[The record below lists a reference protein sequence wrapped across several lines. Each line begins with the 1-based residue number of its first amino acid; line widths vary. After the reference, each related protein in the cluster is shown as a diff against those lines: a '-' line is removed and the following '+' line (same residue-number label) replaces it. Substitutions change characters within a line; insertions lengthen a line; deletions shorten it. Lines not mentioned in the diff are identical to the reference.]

1 MKENEIIKEKNNE
14 VLEKKSHLF
23 IFLVIGLI
31 AGSLFGLVFVFKS
44 NGIKSQLDNLLTSGV
59 QEVIFFERDNDYKSE
74 YVKEV
79 LDNDLKEQGI
89 IYTTINITN
98 ATEKEIQYIKEKLHL
113 VGEDF
118 SVYLMVVNGNDNVTS
133 ISTNEVDKDTIMLY
147 FARKLL
153 LNDND
158 SVLNKHYYDIGVEGL
173 KEGNLGK
180 AKENLEKVHNYKDE
194 EELLKDKRF
203 YLVDNEYEYKNYQGD
218 NIHLE
223 GRNITISFKYYG
235 GSDYGDDWIFVSYWN
250 CIAPYGCLYSN
261 ISTSSFDAKMLS
273 EDRIETRK
281 FQSDDNIPY
290 DNYLKIEIISKDKIK
305 IGIEGNYYTLTKI
318 N

>member
-1 MKENEIIKEKNNE
+1 MKKNEIIKEKNNE

-31 AGSLFGLVFVFKS
+31 IGGLFGLVFVFKS
-44 NGIKSQLDNLLTSGV
+44 NGIKSQLDNLLTSGI

-158 SVLNKHYYDIGVEGL
+158 SVLNEHYYQLGKKAYEEGILGEAKRNLDKEDKSYKDTATILADKNFYLIGNNNGYNDFTYRIENISMNGYNLIYTFSYNGGYSSETPDSISIFKWECQGAYNCLYTNGESTFYDAKTIDDKIYIKSKGSNSYDKYYTIEKITKDTLKL
-173 KEGNLGK
+173 KEIK
-180 AKENLEKVHNYKDE
+180 YTFKKED
-194 EELLKDKRF
+194 
-203 YLVDNEYEYKNYQGD
+203 
-218 NIHLE
+218 
-223 GRNITISFKYYG
+223 
-235 GSDYGDDWIFVSYWN
+235 
-250 CIAPYGCLYSN
+250 
-261 ISTSSFDAKMLS
+261 
-273 EDRIETRK
+273 
-281 FQSDDNIPY
+281 
-290 DNYLKIEIISKDKIK
+290 
-305 IGIEGNYYTLTKI
+305 
-318 N
+318 